1 MFSLGHFAKI
11 LQLLQFHRVLQTS
24 IRCAGRIVR
33 SDEFILLDATHAGPI
48 VKSVERNCDDTSGI
62 TATDYLS
69 EELTD
74 HTIDHLTDL
83 VVPTWA

>member
-11 LQLLQFHRVLQTS
+11 LQLLQFHRVLLTS
-24 IRCAGRIVR
+24 IRCAGRIVLMNSFYWTR
-33 SDEFILLDATHAGPI
+33 RTGPI

-62 TATDYLS
+62 TVTDYLS
-69 EELTD
+69 EELAD

-83 VVPTWA
+83 VVPT